1 MRENSCKEDI
11 GLLGNKGEGK
21 MLEVYYSNEVYYLGI
36 LRRKYNLQMRY
47 FTLFLMAVQ
56 CICVVLCMKLS
67 VSYPSSDGKQYLT
80 PVAVVLC
87 EMLKFLTCMLVI
99 FRISG
104 GSSLREYLRALKG
117 ELTYDLKGNM
127 LVCIPG
133 ILFLLQ
139 NNLTYIALERL
150 PVSVYQVTAQL
161 KVLTTAIFSVV
172 LLKRELSK
180 TRWIGCIML
189 FIGVLLVQKSSD
201 KNNVNK
207 FDCIQF
213 MIGFIASVTC
223 SITSGLGSVIIEK
236 VVKDSDR
243 EDLLQEQSMG
253 SGTDDVE
260 NNGSVSNEKT
270 VVYKSTVWGRNII
283 LSLIGIFGGIPVAWF
298 SSKDKII
305 KDGIFQGFSKLVVL
319 VIFLNAFGGFIVM
332 GVLKYSDC
340 IMKCFFNALT
350 IILITLISWIFI
362 GDSTPSVRFFI
373 AATIVIISI
382 NIYTM
387 NKILPDSI
395 YCKLRSAFDFK
406 KKNDQQ
412 LCN

>member
-1 MRENSCKEDI
+1 MSENSERERGEKTR
-11 GLLGNKGEGK
+11 LLGGK
-21 MLEVYYSNEVYYLGI
+21 TGGRIFEVYYSNEAYYLGAFW
-36 LRRKYNLQMRY
+36 RKYNFQMRY

-67 VSYPSSDGKQYLT
+67 VSYPASDGKQYLT

-87 EMLKFLTCMLVI
+87 EILKFLTCMLVI

-104 GSSLREYLRALKG
+104 GNSLREYMRALNG
-117 ELTYDLKGNM
+117 ELTYDIKGNL

-133 ILFLLQ
+133 LLFLFQ
-139 NNLTYIALERL
+139 NNLTYVALERL

-161 KVLTTAIFSVV
+161 KVLTTAVFSVL
-172 LLKRELSK
+172 LLKRRLGT

-189 FIGVLLVQKSSD
+189 FVGVLLVQKSSG

-207 FDCIQF
+207 FDYIQF
-213 MIGFIASVTC
+213 TIGFLASVTC

-243 EDLLQEQSMG
+243 EDLLQEKAAVN
-253 SGTDDVE
+253 DVE
-260 NNGSVSNEKT
+260 SNYCVSNGGK

-332 GVLKYSDC
+332 GVLKYSDS

-350 IILITLISWIFI
+350 IILITIISWVFI
-362 GDSTPSVRFFI
+362 GDSTPSVKFFI

-387 NKILPDSI
+387 NKVIPDSI
-395 YCKLRSAFDFK
+395 YYKLKSALGFK
-406 KKNDQQ
+406 QRETVAD
-412 LCN
+412 